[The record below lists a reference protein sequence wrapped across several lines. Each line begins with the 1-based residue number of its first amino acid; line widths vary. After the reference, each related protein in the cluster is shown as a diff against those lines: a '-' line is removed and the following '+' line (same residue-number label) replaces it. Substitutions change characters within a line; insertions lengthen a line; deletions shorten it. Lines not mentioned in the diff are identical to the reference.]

1 MTQSPVPAHGRSPA
15 PPRPPQ
21 ARGHQEGLPVSV
33 LGGVSWLLLL
43 VGDAQLAQPEKE
55 LLSLSLPLP
64 TPTHSDGLFVV
75 TSAASGGPGR
85 VKPVQGWRCCPGF
98 RSGDSQKGCC

>member
-1 MTQSPVPAHGRSPA
+1 MAQSPVTAHGR
-15 PPRPPQ
+15 RPPTE
-21 ARGHQEGLPVSV
+21 ARGHQEGLLVSV
-33 LGGVSWLLLL
+33 LGGFPWLLPL
-43 VGDAQLAQPEKE
+43 VGDSRAAQPEKE

-85 VKPVQGWRCCPGF
+85 VKPVTELAMLPWIPLW
-98 RSGDSQKGCC
+98 

>member
-1 MTQSPVPAHGRSPA
+1 MAQSPVTAHGR
-15 PPRPPQ
+15 RPPTE
-21 ARGHQEGLPVSV
+21 ARGRQEGLLVSV
-33 LGGVSWLLLL
+33 LGGFPWLLPL
-43 VGDAQLAQPEKE
+43 VGDSRAAQPEKE

-85 VKPVQGWRCCPGF
+85 VKPVTELAMLPWIPLW
-98 RSGDSQKGCC
+98 